1 LKILP
6 YILSITVFFT
16 SFPLDIYAQVGPGA
30 GEDPFYECRP
40 RGENDTANQEQRV
53 TTLQEQIRVQGET
66 IKTKETEFTQAKAEL
81 EEASKRVQNT
91 SKDNRDSS
99 VMDAKQ
105 AAIDKV
111 RRIENELKNLR
122 SVQTVYT
129 EDLAN
134 AQDTLLAIQERDR
147 LTNSSIEIFNLTS
160 GELDKNSIGGSIAD
174 TALQLMALA
183 TSAVNHLDC
192 RPSSDTDAASYAI
205 FQAAASVYLTNNIG
219 SVMDY
224 ENLAECVTKKA
235 LSPTEKKDVQYSLL
249 KRARDLFNEM
259 SNHVTAVTESTEN
272 DLELFQKALQ
282 YAMNEWSKKIERVE
296 TKHGAMLAAKQNWQD
311 AYNWQLGVMIAAIAM
326 TALIWVPF
334 FGWAVAL
341 PTSIALWAWWGA
353 DLRPKEIRKKR
364 EYKQSLS
371 ELRVAH
377 QHTALNCNYAEAK
390 RWDLAREL
398 RDMETYLAAKK
409 RAEKAKKAELEAR
422 ILLYKKLQQDQEK
435 EREGSQ
441 AKPPTV
447 FIFKPKI
454 FNTKITWIDLFIE
467 SVFAQDEAVLGE
479 TLTKIQ
485 DAYVKSTST
494 DAIKGS
500 MSTQQDARSRIPNF
514 TPGTPEGARVVE
526 DLRRQYEAKKQA
538 YEAQKI
544 VVDRMWVRQEAY
556 MNDYNDYSSRFGEV
570 AAKNPE
576 IKCTYEWPIVW
587 YRGIARAADPPSNW
601 DQSSAGRYYHELWRT
616 KGCTTDNKNMLEAK
630 QRTMEDYYNSIAPF
644 EAILNAYETNMD
656 QAELDYLTAQQINEG
671 TTGDPFADRLN
682 PQSVTAAAYAD
693 FLGKI
698 KGEWK
703 TSSMN
708 TEKDNF
714 ILVDRTSAWT
724 LEKLL
729 NEHPTIKNIAPN
741 KRAGFGDAYTRYVYI
756 QYAVDL
762 VLKNLEN
769 LARAKSKALGQAMA
783 YQELLSQADVKLDLD
798 ALALPTVSTALK
810 KNKGCMKSEGGNSS
824 ADPSCSC
831 KAKGTCS
838 KFSFPTATLS
848 GSSKDLSSGLIEDY
862 ANNTFSA
869 NEGARVSGG
878 AVKRNA
884 AATKKSIEETKSTI
898 MEQRK
903 STGFENTNIEN
914 MSNMVSS
921 SIQGDARRSAA
932 AAISTKSSTGRL
944 ARILALEKK
953 ITPENVQAAFAATVK
968 PSGTRKVAPQQKKR
982 TLEMGELSIDES
994 GTGTEGEMEGETLD
1008 WSSTETKK
1016 DTKPEAA
1023 QVSEDKP
1030 AGVEYDPS
1038 KTIWKNITK
1047 RYQKSAFP
1055 RLLKKKKVE

>member
-1 LKILP
+1 MKILP

-16 SFPLDIYAQVGPGA
+16 TLPTVIYAQVGPGA

-40 RGENDTANQEQRV
+40 RGENDTALQDQRV
-53 TTLQEQIRVQGET
+53 KTLEEQIRVQNES
-66 IKTKETEFTQAKAEL
+66 IKTKDTEFTQAKAEL

-105 AAIDKV
+105 AAIEKV

-122 SVQTVYT
+122 AVQTVYT

-134 AQDTLLAIQERDR
+134 AQATLQAIQERDR

-160 GELDKNSIGGSIAD
+160 GELDKNSIGGSIAE
-174 TALQLMALA
+174 TALQLMALS
-183 TSAVNHLDC
+183 TSAVNHLNC

-205 FQAAASVYLTNNIG
+205 FKAAASVYLTNNIG

-235 LSPTEKKDVQYSLL
+235 LSPTEKKDVQYSLI

-259 SNHVTAVTESTEN
+259 ANHVTAVTDSTES
-272 DLELFQKALQ
+272 DLELFNKALE
-282 YAMNEWSKKIERVE
+282 YATNEWSKKIERVE
-296 TKHGAMLAAKQNWQD
+296 TKHGAMLTAKQNWDD
-311 AYNWQLGVMIAAIAM
+311 AWNWQFGVKMAAIALSV
-326 TALIWVPF
+326 AIFWVPHLIPVMI
-334 FGWAVAL
+334 G
-341 PTSIALWAWWGA
+341 LWAWWGA
-353 DLRPKEIRKKR
+353 DLRPKEIRTKK
-364 EYKQSLS
+364 EYKKSLN

-377 QHTALNCNYAEAK
+377 QHTALNCNYGEAK
-390 RWDLAREL
+390 RWDLAKEL

-409 RAEKAKKAELEAR
+409 RAEQAKKAELEAR
-422 ILLYKKLQQDQEK
+422 ILLYKKLEQEQEN
-435 EREGSQ
+435 EREGSE
-441 AKPPTV
+441 AKPTGY
-447 FIFKPKI
+447 IFKPI
-454 FNTKITWIDLFIE
+454 LFNTKITWIDLFIE
-467 SVFAQDEAVLGE
+467 SVFAQDEALLGE
-479 TLTKIQ
+479 TLTKIK
-485 DAYVKSTST
+485 D
-494 DAIKGS
+494 S
-500 MSTQQDARSRIPNF
+500 MANQQDSQSRIPNF
-514 TPGTPEGARVVE
+514 TPGTPEGARVVA
-526 DLRRQYEAKKQA
+526 DLKRQYELKKQA
-538 YEAQKI
+538 YDSQALLVSKMYE
-544 VVDRMWVRQEAY
+544 RMEAY
-556 MNDYNDYSSRFGEV
+556 MADYNDYASKFGDV

-587 YRGIARAADPPSNW
+587 YRGLASAANPPSNW
-601 DQSSAGRYYHELWRT
+601 DQSPAGRAMNELWRT
-616 KGCTTDNKNMLEAK
+616 KGCSTDNKNTMEGK
-630 QRTMEDYYNSIAPF
+630 QKTMEDYYNSIAPF
-644 EAILNAYETNMD
+644 EEILNAYERNMD

-671 TTGDPFADRLN
+671 TTGDPLADRLN

-714 ILVDRTSAWT
+714 ILVDRTSTWT

-741 KRAGFGDAYTRYVYI
+741 KKAGFGDAYTRYVYI

-762 VLKNLEN
+762 VIKNLNN
-769 LARAKSKALGQAMA
+769 LARAKSQALGQALA
-783 YQELLSQADVKLDLD
+783 YQELLSQADVKLNLD
-798 ALALPTVSTALK
+798 ALALPTVSRVIA
-810 KNKGCMKSEGGNSS
+810 KNKGCMKSEGGSSS

-838 KFSFPTATLS
+838 KFSFPAATLS

-869 NEGARVSGG
+869 NEGARMSGN

-884 AATKKSIEETKSTI
+884 AATRKSIEETKSTI
-898 MEQRK
+898 LEQRK

-953 ITPENVQAAFAATVK
+953 VTPENVQAAFAATVK
-968 PSGTRKVAPQQKKR
+968 PSGARKVAPQQKKP

-994 GTGTEGEMEGETLD
+994 GTGTEGEMELETMD
-1008 WSSTETKK
+1008 FGSTTGTKK

-1038 KTIWKNITK
+1038 KTLWKNISK